1 MEPILPGIG
10 INTVNTVNGSV
21 GGSKGG
27 VGEGELWIGGIGVAA
42 GYLNATDLTKEVRQ
56 QQQFHFIS
64 FLFIISVLNSFIFY
78 SFLNFILF
86 NLFKINSFLLFSLEI
101 SWNMT
106 MSRDNHIT
114 SQFHRNSFR
123 IPLGKDLFTAQETL

>member
-10 INTVNTVNGSV
+10 INTINTVNDSV

-42 GYLNATDLTKEVRQ
+42 GYLNAMDLTKEVRM

-101 SWNMT
+101 FWNMT
-106 MSRDNHIT
+106 ISR
-114 SQFHRNSFR
+114 
-123 IPLGKDLFTAQETL
+123 

>member
-10 INTVNTVNGSV
+10 INTVNTVNSSV
-21 GGSKGG
+21 GGSESKGG

-78 SFLNFILF
+78 SFLNSIY
-86 NLFKINSFLLFSLEI
+86 I
-101 SWNMT
+101 SISAHVGM
-106 MSRDNHIT
+106 
-114 SQFHRNSFR
+114 
-123 IPLGKDLFTAQETL
+123 

>member
-10 INTVNTVNGSV
+10 INTVNTVNDSV
-21 GGSKGG
+21 GGSGSKGG

-42 GYLNATDLTKEVRQ
+42 GYLNAMDLTKEVRM

-101 SWNMT
+101 FWNMT
-106 MSRDNHIT
+106 ISR
-114 SQFHRNSFR
+114 
-123 IPLGKDLFTAQETL
+123 

>member
-21 GGSKGG
+21 GGSESKGG

-42 GYLNATDLTKEVRQ
+42 GYLNAMDLTKEVRQ

-64 FLFIISVLNSFIFY
+64 FLL
-78 SFLNFILF
+78 SFLYSI
-86 NLFKINSFLLFSLEI
+86 LLFSILFLTFSKSI
-101 SWNMT
+101 LS
-106 MSRDNHIT
+106 
-114 SQFHRNSFR
+114 SFFR
-123 IPLGKDLFTAQETL
+123 WKFSGI

>member
-10 INTVNTVNGSV
+10 INTINTVNDRVGGS
-21 GGSKGG
+21 GSKGG

-42 GYLNATDLTKEVRQ
+42 GYLNAMDLTKEVRQ
-56 QQQFHFIS
+56 QQQFHFIP
-64 FLFIISVLNSFIFY
+64 LIISVLNSFIFY

-86 NLFKINSFLLFSLEI
+86 NLFKINSFLLFSLKI
-101 SWNMT
+101 FWNMT
-106 MSRDNHIT
+106 ISRDNHIT